1 MAFHVEQNVLT
12 GDYAKELFPCI
23 NTEAFWSGE
32 RSVHIA
38 ARMIYHDRATQEHP
52 FKVDFSSSLSFV
64 ENQISIT
71 FVNDWFEC
79 ESLKKEGKP
88 VAAAGVLKKFNVD
101 CKAFVCEDK
110 HSGVIVLFKSCD
122 YRLIVSLF
130 PQMTPWFFKEK
141 PLSESEKQL
150 LMAALTGDSDTFNRI
165 ANEFVDNLH
174 LENKIKILQMN
185 NFVSNL
191 LKNKLRVFKE
201 KEERLL
207 EEISEYEDK
216 IRRKMGEY
224 TEVCNTILGIK
235 DSHQNDE
242 VKQFAEAFASNPNC
256 FIDLISGGTVT
267 FVATGFLT
275 NFSRPAYEAVS
286 KTTDSCLYEY
296 ASINRISKTVL
307 KAVLDE
313 VVLGKRYRV
322 NLSGKFKI
330 DFSSNTVT
338 LIRTYEAKQR
348 DNAMPNP
355 HISHYTC
362 AGGFMARYNEA
373 FRDGDYMEVLDIV
386 FSEVQ
391 NINWTDYSPVS
402 RFGQD
407 LCGDYWKQPCVWDKV
422 EKKFITPADLAAIL
436 EVRE

>member
-1 MAFHVEQNVLT
+1 MAFRVEQSALT
-12 GDYAKELFPCI
+12 SSYAMELFPYI
-23 NTEAFWSGE
+23 DTYASWGSEPIH
-32 RSVHIA
+32 VA
-38 ARMIYHDRATQEHP
+38 ARVIYHDRATQECP
-52 FKVDFSSSLSFV
+52 FKVRVSDKLSFE
-64 ENQISIT
+64 ENCITIS
-71 FVNDWFEC
+71 VVRDWFAC
-79 ESLKKEGKP
+79 DDLKKKGRA
-88 VAAAGVLKKFNVD
+88 VAAAGALKKFNID
-101 CKAFVCEDK
+101 CKAFVCEDMR
-110 HSGVIVLFKSCD
+110 SGVIALSKN
-122 YRLIVSLF
+122 YETRLLISLF
-130 PQMTPWFFKEK
+130 PQVTPWFFKGK

-150 LMAALTGDSDTFNRI
+150 LMATLTGDSDTFNRI
-165 ANEFVDNLH
+165 VKEFVDSHH
-174 LENKIKILQMN
+174 LESKIKVLQMN
-185 NFVSNL
+185 NFVSSL
-191 LKNKLRVFKE
+191 LENKLRVFKA

-207 EEISEYEDK
+207 SEISDCEDR
-216 IRRKMGEY
+216 IRQKMAEY
-224 TEVCNTILGIK
+224 TEVCNTVLGIK
-235 DSHQNDE
+235 GSHQNDE

-256 FIDLISGGTVT
+256 FIDSISGGTVT

-296 ASINRISKTVL
+296 ASMNRISKTVL

-330 DFSSNTVT
+330 DFLSNTVT
-338 LIRTYEAKQR
+338 LIRTYDAKQR